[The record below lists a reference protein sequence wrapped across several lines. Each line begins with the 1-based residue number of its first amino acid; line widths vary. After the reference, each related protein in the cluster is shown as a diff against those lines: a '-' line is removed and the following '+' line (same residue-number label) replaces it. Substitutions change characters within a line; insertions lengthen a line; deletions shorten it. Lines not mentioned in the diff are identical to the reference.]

1 MPHVDIKCYPGRT
14 EEQKE
19 LCAKKVAN
27 VISEIMGCDVSHV
40 SIAIN
45 EVEKE
50 DWSSK
55 VWDKEIAPNMDK
67 LYVKPGYK
75 PENR

>member
-14 EEQKE
+14 EEQKK
-19 LCAKKVAN
+19 LCAEKVAN
-27 VISEIMGCDVSHV
+27 VISEIMRCDVSHV

-45 EVEKE
+45 EVEKA
-50 DWSSK
+50 DWASN

>member
-14 EEQKE
+14 EEQKK

-50 DWSSK
+50 DWPSK

>member
-14 EEQKE
+14 EEQKK

-50 DWSSK
+50 DC
-55 VWDKEIAPNMDK
+55 
-67 LYVKPGYK
+67 PGC
-75 PENR
+75 PPRARCMEGPGR